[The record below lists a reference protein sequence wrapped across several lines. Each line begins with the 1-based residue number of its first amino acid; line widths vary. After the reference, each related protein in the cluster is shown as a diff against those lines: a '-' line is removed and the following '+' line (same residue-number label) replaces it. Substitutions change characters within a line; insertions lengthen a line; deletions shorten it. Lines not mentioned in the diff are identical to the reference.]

1 MCYYNRNYPGG
12 QLLQNFLNRVG
23 PSNFASNQPN
33 QSFSWL
39 EHTSVLTQS
48 EIDHLVSKGR
58 DVYFA
63 AVHFRGPRRQENA
76 KPVKWVWADLDFVR
90 PEKLKIRPTIAWQSS
105 PGRYQALWELNEL
118 TDPDDAAE
126 CGKRMAYAEGAD
138 KGGWDVTQVLRIPG
152 TRNFKY
158 PSAPAVELLWDES
171 TTYAVKDFHFSYP
184 AVITDTVGKNLT
196 SVPTPV
202 NELVAKSGPKSQEL
216 VNQPYAHGAS
226 TDRSEYLFRLSATLQ
241 EEGLSPEETFTVLK
255 ESPWNK
261 FRGRHDE
268 ELRLSE
274 CVQRSAPTFYEA
286 IEKSEPRADDSDFV
300 WLSELLAAQP
310 TDAGWLI
317 KDVWHADAWGIVGGE
332 AKSHKSMLTLEMAIA
347 VASGEPFLGKF
358 DVHRNGP
365 VLIVQEENDADYY
378 LPDLMY
384 KMLRERGLFPSPA
397 IWTEGQDRQLAPTRD
412 LPIRFLN
419 QSGFNLTDPEH
430 LERVRAEV
438 ERIRPV
444 LIIFDPLYSMLGGVD
459 ETKAHEVRP
468 ILNWLRNLSKENSAA
483 VVVCH
488 HWRKKQGKSDT
499 SRAGQRLSGSMTF
512 HNWIVCGLYVERPT
526 DRKAEVIV
534 QREFRRA
541 SVPER
546 LVVEFDIGEWGDLD
560 AYSTRISN
568 GVSS

>member
-1 MCYYNRNYPGG
+1 MCYYSSRTSKEGN
-12 QLLQNFLNRVG
+12 LKEFLRRLH
-23 PSNFASNQPN
+23 PTHFSSNDPDQENT
-33 QSFSWL
+33 WL
-39 EHTSVLTQS
+39 EHPVPLDLPDI
-48 EIDHLVSKGR
+48 EDLVSRKR

-63 AVHFRGPRRQENA
+63 PVHFRGLRRSENA
-76 KPVKWVWADLDFVR
+76 VFVTWVWADLDFVHPDR
-90 PEKLKIRPTIAWQSS
+90 LQIRPTIAWQSS
-105 PGRYQALWELNEL
+105 PGRFQALWELDTPVEAAE
-118 TDPDDAAE
+118 AAE

-138 KGGWDVTQVLRIPG
+138 KGGWDITQVLRVPG

-158 PSAPAVELLWDES
+158 PSAPVVELLWSEP
-171 TTYAVKDFHFSYP
+171 TTYTTTTFHFSYP
-184 AVITDTVGKNLT
+184 AVQVESMDT
-196 SVPTPV
+196 
-202 NELVAKSGPKSQEL
+202 ELVAVDVPISMLMSKLGVTSREL
-216 VNQPYAHGAS
+216 LDRPLENGV
-226 TDRSEYLFRLSATLQ
+226 DRSDFLFRMSAQLQ
-241 EEGLSPEETFTVLK
+241 EDGLSPAETYTLVK
-255 ESPWNK
+255 ASPWNK
-261 FRGRHDE
+261 FRGREDE
-268 ELRLSE
+268 GLRLSQ
-274 CVQRSAPTFYEA
+274 CVMRSSVAGAVALDEAPNE
-286 IEKSEPRADDSDFV
+286 SEFM
-300 WLSELLAAQP
+300 WLSELLANQP
-310 TDAGWLI
+310 MDAGWLI

-358 DVHRNGP
+358 EVHRNGP
-365 VLIVQEENDADYY
+365 VLIIQEENDADYY

-397 IWTEGQDRQLAPTRD
+397 IWTEGRDRQLAPTRN

-430 LERVRAEV
+430 LERVRDEV

-468 ILNWLRNLSKENSAA
+468 ILNWLRKLSKDSSAA

-499 SRAGQRLSGSMTF
+499 SRAGQRLSGSNNF

-526 DRKAEVIV
+526 DKKAQVIV

-541 SVPER
+541 SVPGQ
-546 LVVEFDIGEWGDLD
+546 LVIDFDIGEWGDLD
-560 AYSTRISN
+560 AYATRISN
-568 GVSS
+568 GESPVP